1 MLVAIALGGALGAPA
16 RYEVAQLVP
25 VTPGSFPWATFW
37 TNISGAFVLALFFTV
52 VVERVPPARLLR
64 AFFAVGFVGAYTT
77 FSTLAVE
84 TATLVKDGDAA
95 LGVGY
100 TLASIGVGLT
110 VAFLGFKLGRALRA
124 DR

>member
-1 MLVAIALGGALGAPA
+1 MVAIAIGGALGELA
-16 RYEVAQLVP
+16 RYEVAQLIAVAP
-25 VTPGSFPWATFW
+25 DGFPWATFW
-37 TNISGAFVLALFFTV
+37 TNISGAFVLAVLLTF

-64 AFFAVGFVGAYTT
+64 GFFAVGFLGAYTT

-100 TLASIGVGLT
+100 AVASVSVGLM
-110 VAFLGFKLGRALRA
+110 VALFGFRLGRMFRA